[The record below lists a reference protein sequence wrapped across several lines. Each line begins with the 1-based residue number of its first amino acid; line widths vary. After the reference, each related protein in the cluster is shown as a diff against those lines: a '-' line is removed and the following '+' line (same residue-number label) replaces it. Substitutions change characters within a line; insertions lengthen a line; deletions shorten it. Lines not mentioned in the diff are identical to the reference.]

1 MNTNEVVKVSLDAGA
16 RILDILSTT
25 IPVPGVGVGLRLGAG
40 LLLGLVDA
48 LDGGA
53 DARALLVELQSK
65 PLPSLRTSI
74 EEQDAQVEDM
84 LNRRFGRG

>member
-48 LDGGA
+48 LDDGA
-53 DARALLVELQSK
+53 DARELLNELTA
-65 PLPSLRTSI
+65 LPSLRGDI
-74 EEQDAQVEDM
+74 ETQDDQIEAMLRERFEED
-84 LNRRFGRG
+84 